1 MYSVLVW
8 CPSPLPRAVSCC
20 TFTVH
25 CQGQLGVQSHSCL
38 WPVQIIIGIHAMNP
52 ALHFSTIYSPPCF
65 TLPLWPPGIQAAET
79 QTLQQNVNPCSNDIV
94 NPNECYSNW
103 LMGNSR
109 PALKGARSEQSHLPN
124 GRRMFLAR
132 LWLLS
137 IGASSYSV
145 FSDHTLENPQKS
157 LQLITLIM
165 TSEVSCCLA
174 LYPGTM
180 CQPHKIQW
188 QP

>member
-1 MYSVLVW
+1 MYSVPAW

-52 ALHFSTIYSPPCF
+52 APHFSTIYSPLCL
-65 TLPLWPPGIQAAET
+65 TLPLWPPGIRAAET

-103 LMGNSR
+103 LMGNLD
-109 PALKGARSEQSHLPN
+109 PALKGARSEQSHLSN
-124 GRRMFLAR
+124 GQHVFLAR
-132 LWLLS
+132 LWLLH
-137 IGASSYSV
+137 IGANSYSV
-145 FSDHTLENPQKS
+145 LLSYTWKPSKITTSDINHYDIWSVML
-157 LQLITLIM
+157 
-165 TSEVSCCLA
+165 LA
-174 LYPGTM
+174 LYPGTL
-180 CQPHKIQW
+180 CQPYKIHW